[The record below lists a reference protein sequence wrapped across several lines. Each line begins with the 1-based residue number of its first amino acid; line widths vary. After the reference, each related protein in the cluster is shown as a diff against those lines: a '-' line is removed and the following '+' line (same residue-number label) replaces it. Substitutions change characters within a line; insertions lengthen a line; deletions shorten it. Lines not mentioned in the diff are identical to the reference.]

1 MPIMSSQSELHS
13 LESLHKIQSTKLT
26 GTPKI
31 MGQLSIY
38 LVLLVFLSACLLV
51 FAPWQQSVS
60 GVGEV
65 STRNP
70 MHRPQTVMAPIDAR
84 IKQWLVPEGQWVK
97 VGQPL
102 LELEEIKPYYLDE
115 EQLDKMLA
123 MRDAQDAQITAT
135 QETIAAL
142 EAQQS
147 AVSNS
152 RAYVVPEAQAKQQES
167 QFKIRSAQQK
177 VLANQKEFQTAD
189 YYEKRIRKLYNEGL
203 KSKRDLEVA
212 ENRLVKAQSDLTASQ
227 ADLKGAEQSFQGATY
242 SVGKSNLDVDAKQ
255 SETVSKLAKARQDYA
270 KAQAEL
276 VKLDN
281 EIVNLQERQSQR
293 IIKSP
298 VEGRLVRTSV
308 YGAGQTIKES
318 DELCVVVPDAGDRM
332 VILYLT
338 DVDAPL
344 VSVGRQVRL
353 QFAGYPAV
361 QFSGWPKVAMG
372 TYAGRVVVIDAV
384 DDGQNRFRVLI
395 EPDEKAIRERKEEEW
410 PEDQHLRYG
419 TQAIGWV
426 MLDQVPL
433 GYELWR
439 RFNGFE
445 LNLKKKPP
453 PVNSALDN
461 VKKETGGNY
470 AKSGKENG
478 NYDKGKKF
486 GGIKTKVGK
495 AK

>member
-1 MPIMSSQSELHS
+1 MPIMSSQSELHT

-26 GTPKI
+26 GTPIVMRK
-31 MGQLSIY
+31 LSVG
-38 LVLLVFLSACLLV
+38 LVLLVFLSLLLLA

-84 IKQWLVPEGQWVK
+84 IKEWLVAEGQWVK
-97 VGQPL
+97 AGQPL
-102 LELEEIKPYYLDE
+102 LELDEIKAYYLDD
-115 EQLDKMLA
+115 EQLNKMLA
-123 MRDAQDAQITAT
+123 MRDAQEAQITAT
-135 QETIAAL
+135 QSTIEAL
-142 EAQQS
+142 EAQES

-152 RAYVVPEAQAKQQES
+152 RDYVVPEAEAKRQES
-167 QFKIRSAQQK
+167 QFKIRAAQQK
-177 VLANQKEFQTAD
+177 VLANQKELQTAD
-189 YYEKRIRKLYNEGL
+189 FYEKRIRKLYNEDL

-242 SVGKSNLDVDAKQ
+242 SVGKSNLDVDTKQ
-255 SETVSKLAKARQDYA
+255 SETASKLAKARQDYA

-298 VEGRLVRTSV
+298 VEGRLVRANV
-308 YGAGQTIKES
+308 YGAGQTIKEG
-318 DELCVVVPDAGDRM
+318 DELGVVVPDAGDRM
-332 VILYLT
+332 VTLFLT

-384 DDGQNRFRVLI
+384 DDGQNRFRVLV
-395 EPDEKAIRERKEEEW
+395 EPDQKAINSHQEEEW

-426 MLDQVPL
+426 MLDEVPL

-461 VKKETGGNY
+461 VKKETDGYY
-470 AKSGKENG
+470 AKTGKENG
-478 NYDKGKKF
+478 NYDKSKKF
-486 GGIKTKVGK
+486 GGIKSKVGK

>member
-1 MPIMSSQSELHS
+1 M
-13 LESLHKIQSTKLT
+13 
-26 GTPKI
+26 
-31 MGQLSIY
+31 
-38 LVLLVFLSACLLV
+38 
-51 FAPWQQSVS
+51 
-60 GVGEV
+60 
-65 STRNP
+65 
-70 MHRPQTVMAPIDAR
+70 
-84 IKQWLVPEGQWVK
+84 
-97 VGQPL
+97 
-102 LELEEIKPYYLDE
+102 
-115 EQLDKMLA
+115 
-123 MRDAQDAQITAT
+123 
-135 QETIAAL
+135 
-142 EAQQS
+142 
-147 AVSNS
+147 
-152 RAYVVPEAQAKQQES
+152 
-167 QFKIRSAQQK
+167 
-177 VLANQKEFQTAD
+177 
-189 YYEKRIRKLYNEGL
+189 
-203 KSKRDLEVA
+203 A

-242 SVGKSNLDVDAKQ
+242 GIGKTHLDVDAKQ
-255 SETVSKLAKARQDYA
+255 SETASKLAKARQDYA

-281 EIVNLQERQSQR
+281 EIVNLKVRQEQR
-293 IIKSP
+293 TIKSP
-298 VEGRLVRTSV
+298 VAGRLVRTNV
-308 YGAGQTIKES
+308 YGSGQTLKEG
-318 DELCVVVPDAGDRM
+318 DELAVVVPDAGDRM
-332 VILYLT
+332 VTLFLT

-395 EPDEKAIRERKEEEW
+395 EPDEKAILQKKEEPW

-426 MLDQVPL
+426 MLDEVPL

-445 LNLKKKPP
+445 LNLQKKPP

-470 AKSGKENG
+470 AKSGKETG

-486 GGIKTKVGK
+486 GGIKSKVGK

>member
-1 MPIMSSQSELHS
+1 MPIMSTQRDLNT
-13 LESLHKIQSTKLT
+13 LETDHKVQSTKLT
-26 GTPKI
+26 GTPKV
-31 MGQLSIY
+31 MRQVSIG
-38 LVLLVFLSACLLV
+38 LILLVVLSVCLLV
-51 FAPWQQSVS
+51 FSPWQQSVS

-84 IKQWLVPEGQWVK
+84 IKQWLVPEGKWVK
-97 VGQPL
+97 VGEPL
-102 LELEEIKPYYLDE
+102 LELEEIKAYYLDDQ
-115 EQLDKMLA
+115 QLEKMLA
-123 MRDAQDAQITAT
+123 MRDAQDAQVSAT
-135 QETIAAL
+135 LATIDAL

-147 AVSNS
+147 AILNS

-177 VLANQKEFQTAD
+177 VRANQKELQTAEF
-189 YYEKRIRKLYNEGL
+189 YEKRIRKLFLEGL

-212 ENRLVKAQSDLTASQ
+212 ENRLVKAQSEFVASQ

-255 SETVSKLAKARQDYA
+255 SETASKLAKARQDYA
-270 KAQAEL
+270 KANAEL

-281 EIVNLQERQSQR
+281 EIVNLKERQAQR
-293 IIKSP
+293 TIKSP
-298 VEGRLVRTSV
+298 VEGRLVRTNV
-308 YGAGQTIKES
+308 YGSGQTIKEG
-318 DELCVVVPDAGDRM
+318 DELAVVVPDAGDRM
-332 VILYLT
+332 VMLYLT

-384 DDGQNRFRVLI
+384 DDGQNRFRVLV
-395 EPDEKAIRERKEEEW
+395 EPDLKAIQARKEEEW

-470 AKSGKENG
+470 AKTGKENG

-486 GGIKTKVGK
+486 GGIKSKVGK
-495 AK
+495 PK